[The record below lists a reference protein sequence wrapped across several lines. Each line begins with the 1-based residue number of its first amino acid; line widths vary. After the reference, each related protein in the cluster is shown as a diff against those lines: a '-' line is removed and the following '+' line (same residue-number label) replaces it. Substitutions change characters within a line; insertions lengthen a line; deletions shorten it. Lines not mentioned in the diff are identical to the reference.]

1 MSEPKLQQTQKTDF
15 EEIGIDQYG
24 HIIDK
29 PIVEHPIRK
38 YLRMDRMPHIWCPGC
53 GIGTFTS
60 CFAKALSEIDFPM
73 EKIAVIGGI
82 GCSSRFCGYVN
93 FDSIHTTHGR
103 AIPFAT
109 GAKLANPE
117 LKLVVVAGDGD
128 LAAIG
133 GNHFIHAA
141 RRNMDVKIFFLNNFN
156 YGMTGGQVA
165 PTTPKTAKASTMPYG
180 SYDPPFNVPHLAA
193 AAGAVYVARWT
204 ILHVKRLVNSIKES
218 MMKPGFT
225 IVEVLTPCPTLY
237 GRKNRLG
244 EGLDMI
250 KYYRDNSTI
259 DNDAKLEDLGLEF
272 QGKIICG
279 KFVDID
285 KPAYHEIYYE
295 YMENRL
301 GEDFVPNYVRTDSFG
316 KIG

>member
-1 MSEPKLQQTQKTDF
+1 
-15 EEIGIDQYG
+15 
-24 HIIDK
+24 
-29 PIVEHPIRK
+29 
-38 YLRMDRMPHIWCPGC
+38 
-53 GIGTFTS
+53 
-60 CFAKALSEIDFPM
+60 
-73 EKIAVIGGI
+73 
-82 GCSSRFCGYVN
+82 
-93 FDSIHTTHGR
+93 
-103 AIPFAT
+103 
-109 GAKLANPE
+109 
-117 LKLVVVAGDGD
+117 
-128 LAAIG
+128 
-133 GNHFIHAA
+133 
-141 RRNMDVKIFFLNNFN
+141 
-156 YGMTGGQVA
+156 
-165 PTTPKTAKASTMPYG
+165 
-180 SYDPPFNVPHLAA
+180 
-193 AAGAVYVARWT
+193 
-204 ILHVKRLVNSIKES
+204 
-218 MMKPGFT
+218 MKPGFT

-250 KYYRDNSTI
+250 KYYRDNSII